1 MSWLRQLPER
11 RRRGSRPR
19 CVLMMEGSLEEVASR
34 LTRLV
39 DLPDVVVS
47 PDDNWMPCGKPLK
60 REDGKWDTK
69 PTDEAQ
75 FGNPKK
81 RTTSCNLRFTGNSRI
96 GGWQSTE
103 EE

>member
-11 RRRGSRPR
+11 RRRGSWPR

-47 PDDNWMPCGKPLK
+47 PDDKWMPCGKPLK
-60 REDGKWDTK
+60 RADGKWDTK
-69 PTDEAQ
+69 PTDEVQ

-96 GGWQSTE
+96 GGWQSTKE
-103 EE
+103 